1 MYLNISSYFWYSYY
15 SFHDIWGGCS
25 KYHEVLK
32 CHWKD
37 WVEIVSKGE
46 VGSVD
51 YGKMGWEVSKE
62 LDVFLAKDQ
71 QP

>member
-1 MYLNISSYFWYSYY
+1 MYLNISSYFEYSYY

-51 YGKMGWEVSKE
+51 YGKMGC
-62 LDVFLAKDQ
+62 
-71 QP
+71 